1 MVTKQER
8 CGKSMKKRLS
18 LLLALVFCLGLVPFA
33 SADNS
38 PFSDVPS
45 DHWAYDAVMETYND
59 GVMTG
64 TATGV
69 FSPSSKLSMNQFFT
83 VLTRAFYNDDVV
95 NSTWEGAWPN
105 QNLDAAEKHNLFNGI
120 VSWRGDMEVTREIMA
135 QMMYN
140 VMIDK
145 GIVLPNAEEL
155 AGTISNIP
163 DNSSVD
169 DAFQTAVATC
179 YYWDLLSG
187 TDPSG
192 SFSPKG
198 LINRAQAAVIYVRL
212 KKAVNVLGAGIPE
225 NPGTAT
231 PDTTAPGTA
240 GNPGDTQNPQAAP
253 SATLTNGMPVTEENV
268 LTLIEEYRNGKEP
281 GEKAKE
287 AGFTSYQDGTKYDA
301 YNPTYPGPGG
311 LGTECAKFAFAFFDD
326 LFGDVTYQRVT
337 DPWKVRPGDL
347 VHLKGHWA
355 IAITGSH
362 SVDWSQDPCICQIG
376 GGPSGEI
383 GWGNTDSTLRSTNFI
398 EAYTRYPL
406 PYEFE
411 DSEVHLTAE
420 GPIGTPLTSLE
431 GLDSVRLEA
440 RKTN

>member
-1 MVTKQER
+1 
-8 CGKSMKKRLS
+8 MKKRLS

-187 TDPSG
+187 TDPGG

-198 LINRAQAAVIYVRL
+198 LINRAQAAVIYTRL

-240 GNPGDTQNPQAAP
+240 GNPGDTQNPQAA
-253 SATLTNGMPVTEENV
+253 SAQATLTNGMPVTEENV
-268 LTLIEEYRNGKEP
+268 LALIEEYKNGTREP

-287 AGFTSYQDGTKYDA
+287 AGFTSYTNGSTYDA
-301 YNPTYPGPGG
+301 YNPKYYIAG
-311 LGTECAKFAFAFFDD
+311 LGSGKECAKFAFAFWDD
-326 LFGDVTYQRVT
+326 IFGDVSYREVT
-337 DPWKVRPGDL
+337 DPWQIKPGDL
-347 VHLKGHWA
+347 IQEEYHWS
-355 IAITGSH
+355 IAVSNPF
-362 SVDWSQDPCICQIG
+362 SSQFYTDPCVVTVG
-376 GGPSGEI
+376 GGKAGSIGWADPSGVPL
-383 GWGNTDSTLRSTNFI
+383 GNTVLAI
-398 EAYTRYPL
+398 YTRYPL

-411 DSEVHLTAE
+411 DSEVHLTTTA
-420 GPIGTPLTSLE
+420 PIGTPSLP
-431 GLDSVRLEA
+431 S
-440 RKTN
+440 N

>member
-1 MVTKQER
+1 
-8 CGKSMKKRLS
+8 MKKRLS

-145 GIVLPNAEEL
+145 GIVLPSAEEL

-187 TDPSG
+187 TDPGG

-268 LTLIEEYRNGKEP
+268 LALIEEYKNGTREP
-281 GEKAKE
+281 GEKAKA
-287 AGFTSYQDGTKYDA
+287 AGFTSYADTKPTQRYDP
-301 YNPTYPGPGG
+301 YNPPYFGAIGS
-311 LGTECAKFAFAFFDD
+311 GTECAKFAFAFWDD
-326 LFGDVTYQRVT
+326 IFGDAPYREVT
-337 DPWKVRPGDL
+337 DLWKVRPGDL
-347 VHLKGHWA
+347 VHAPGHWF
-355 IAITGSH
+355 IAADGATSSPLYDDPRTQ
-362 SVDWSQDPCICQIG
+362 SVG
-376 GGPSGEI
+376 GGKAGAI
-383 GWGNTDSTLRSTNFI
+383 GWGAFRLNTSDGTI
-398 EAYTRYPL
+398 AYTRYPL
-406 PYEFE
+406 PYKFE
-411 DSEVHLTAE
+411 DSEVHLTTTA
-420 GPIGTPLTSLE
+420 PISTPFLPSKVLTLSGWKRE
-431 GLDSVRLEA
+431 RPTE
-440 RKTN
+440 

>member
-1 MVTKQER
+1 
-8 CGKSMKKRLS
+8 MKKRLS

-64 TATGV
+64 TAPGV
-69 FSPSSKLSMNQFFT
+69 FNPSGKLSMNQFFT

-145 GIVLPNAEEL
+145 GLVLPSAEEL

-187 TDPSG
+187 TDPGG

-225 NPGTAT
+225 NPGTAA
-231 PDTTAPGTA
+231 PDTTAPGTTQ
-240 GNPGDTQNPQAAP
+240 NPGDTQNPQAAP
-253 SATLTNGMPVTEENV
+253 SATLTNGMPVTVDNV
-268 LTLIEEYRNGKEP
+268 LALIEEYRNGKEP

-287 AGFTSYQDGTKYDA
+287 ARFTSYTNGST
-301 YNPTYPGPGG
+301 YNPYDPKYRIILPDGPINGI
-311 LGTECAKFAFAFFDD
+311 ECSKFAFAFSDD
-326 LFGDVTYQRVT
+326 IFGDAPYREVT
-337 DPWKVRPGDL
+337 DPWQVRPGDL
-347 VHLKGHWA
+347 IHWESHWA
-355 IAITGSH
+355 IARKSAY
-362 SVDWSQDPCICQIG
+362 SSQYDEFPRTLTVG
-376 GGPSGEI
+376 GGKAGSI
-383 GWGNTDSTLRSTNFI
+383 GWGDSNQRLNFEEDLVSI
-398 EAYTRYPL
+398 YTRYPI
-406 PYEFE
+406 PWSFSQ
-411 DSEVHLTAE
+411 SEVTISTTA
-420 GPIGTPLTSLE
+420 PIGTPLSSLD

>member
-1 MVTKQER
+1 
-8 CGKSMKKRLS
+8 MKKRLS

-187 TDPSG
+187 TDPGG

-231 PDTTAPGTA
+231 PDTTAPGTTQ
-240 GNPGDTQNPQAAP
+240 NPGDTQNPQAAS

-287 AGFTSYQDGTKYDA
+287 AGFTSYQDGAKYDA
-301 YNPTYPGPGG
+301 YNPTYLGPGG
-311 LGTECAKFAFAFFDD
+311 FGTECAKFAFAFFDD

-347 VHLKGHWA
+347 VHLKRHWA
-355 IAITGSH
+355 IAMTGSH

-383 GWGNTDSTLRSTNFI
+383 GWGNIDSTLRSTNFI

-411 DSEVHLTAE
+411 DSEVHLTSE

-431 GLDSVRLEA
+431 GLDSVRLEE

>member
-1 MVTKQER
+1 
-8 CGKSMKKRLS
+8 MKKRLI

-268 LTLIEEYRNGKEP
+268 LALIEEYKNGTREP

-287 AGFTSYQDGTKYDA
+287 AGFTSYTDYSEYDP
-301 YNPTYPGPGG
+301 YNPPYFGAIGS
-311 LGTECAKFAFAFFDD
+311 GTECAKFAFAFWDD
-326 LFGDVTYQRVT
+326 IFGDAPYREVT
-337 DPWKVRPGDL
+337 DLWKVRPGDL
-347 VHLKGHWA
+347 VHAPGHWF
-355 IAITGSH
+355 IAADGATSSPLYDDPRTQ
-362 SVDWSQDPCICQIG
+362 SVG
-376 GGPSGEI
+376 GGKAGAI
-383 GWGNTDSTLRSTNFI
+383 GWGAFRLNTSDGTI
-398 EAYTRYPL
+398 AYTRYPL
-406 PYEFE
+406 PYKFE
-411 DSEVHLTAE
+411 DSEVHLPTTA
-420 GPIGTPLTSLE
+420 PISTPFTFLE

>member
-1 MVTKQER
+1 
-8 CGKSMKKRLS
+8 MKKRLI

-187 TDPSG
+187 TDPGG

-268 LTLIEEYRNGKEP
+268 LALIEEYKNGTREP
-281 GEKAKE
+281 GEKAKA
-287 AGFTSYQDGTKYDA
+287 AGFTSYADTKPTQRYDP
-301 YNPTYPGPGG
+301 YNPPYFGAIGS
-311 LGTECAKFAFAFFDD
+311 GTECAKFAFAFWDD
-326 LFGDVTYQRVT
+326 IFGDAPYREVT
-337 DPWKVRPGDL
+337 DLWKVRPGDL
-347 VHLKGHWA
+347 VHAPGHWF
-355 IAITGSH
+355 IAADGATSSPLYDDPRIQ
-362 SVDWSQDPCICQIG
+362 SVG
-376 GGPSGEI
+376 GGKAGAI
-383 GWGNTDSTLRSTNFI
+383 GWGAFRLNANNGTI
-398 EAYTRYPL
+398 AYTRYPL
-406 PYEFE
+406 
-411 DSEVHLTAE
+411 A
-420 GPIGTPLTSLE
+420 
-431 GLDSVRLEA
+431 
-440 RKTN
+440 

>member
-1 MVTKQER
+1 
-8 CGKSMKKRLS
+8 MKKRLS
-18 LLLALVFCLGLVPFA
+18 LLLALIFCLGLVPFA

-64 TATGV
+64 TAPGV
-69 FSPSSKLSMNQFFT
+69 FSPSGKLSMAQFVT

-95 NSTWEGAWPN
+95 NSTRDGAWPN
-105 QNLDAAEKHNLFNGI
+105 QNYDAAEKHNLFAGLTR
-120 VSWRGDMEVTREIMA
+120 WGGDIEVTREVMA

-145 GIVLPNAEEL
+145 GLVLPSAEEL

-198 LINRAQAAVIYVRL
+198 LINRAQAAVIYTRL

-268 LTLIEEYRNGKEP
+268 LALIEEYRNGKEP

-287 AGFTSYQDGTKYDA
+287 AGFTSYSKGSTYDPYDPKYRIVL
-301 YNPTYPGPGG
+301 PSGPIN
-311 LGTECAKFAFAFFDD
+311 GTECAKFAFAFWDD
-326 LFGDVTYQRVT
+326 IFENTASRKVDEA
-337 DPWKVRPGDL
+337 WNVRPGDL
-347 VHLKGHWA
+347 LEYDTHWA
-355 IAITGSH
+355 IVVTKPYESPLYSTAC
-362 SVDWSQDPCICQIG
+362 VKNVG
-376 GGPSGEI
+376 GGSSGSI
-383 GWGNTDSTLRSTNFI
+383 GWDTIDQPLDFERGLKAI
-398 EAYTRYPL
+398 YTRYPL

-411 DSEVHLTAE
+411 DSEVHLTTTA
-420 GPIGTPLTSLE
+420 PISTPLSSLE